1 MLKLRIE
8 DAIDDCQIQLGRF
21 RKLLL
26 QTLIAGIFRIC
37 SDRYQTCGCEV
48 MNCGNIDCPFT
59 NKSALNGELPTDGLD
74 CLIIDA
80 VMQVNYSKG
89 DILFSQGQPSCCVY
103 ALTNGIV
110 KITCLT
116 ADGHEQIVGLSSPRG
131 LLVGLQSLTDSHYA
145 YSAVAETDVAA
156 CKIKQRALMSTV
168 RHDGEVATSLVKAVN
183 IQLENSRALLRV
195 IGHHHA
201 AAKIAAFILLIIPDS
216 DHGRHRFKLPFSRSE
231 IANLLGL
238 SEETV
243 CRQMAIMKRNGILYA
258 PRGSIE
264 ILDWDELQ
272 EIADEV
278 HEAA

>member
-1 MLKLRIE
+1 M
-8 DAIDDCQIQLGRF
+8 DCVN
-21 RKLLL
+21 
-26 QTLIAGIFRIC
+26 
-37 SDRYQTCGCEV
+37 S
-48 MNCGNIDCPFT
+48 DCPFAQ
-59 NKSALNGELPTDGLD
+59 KSALANEMSNGGLD
-74 CLIIDA
+74 CLVTDA
-80 VMQVNYSKG
+80 VKQVNYSKG

-103 ALTNGIV
+103 ALTEGII

-116 ADGHEQIVGLSSPRG
+116 ADGHEQIVGFSSPRG
-131 LLVGLQSLTDSHYA
+131 LLVGLQSLTDSHYE
-145 YSAVAETDVAA
+145 YSAVAETSVSA

-168 RHDGEVATSLVKAVN
+168 RYDGDVATSLVKAIN
-183 IQLENSRALLRV
+183 KQLENSRALLRV

-201 AAKIAAFILLIIPDS
+201 AAKIAAFILLVIPET
-216 DHGRHRFKLPFSRSE
+216 DHGIHRFKLPFSRSE

-264 ILDWDELQ
+264 ILDWDELHD
-272 EIADEV
+272 IADEV